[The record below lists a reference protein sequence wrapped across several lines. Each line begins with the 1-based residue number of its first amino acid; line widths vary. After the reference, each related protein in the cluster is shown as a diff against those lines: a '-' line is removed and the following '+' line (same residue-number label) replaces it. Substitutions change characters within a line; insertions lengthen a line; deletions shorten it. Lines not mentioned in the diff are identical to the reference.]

1 MSVIHHSFSATF
13 SSLGLNT
20 LTKHPFIQRGL
31 GNRNCFSATSK
42 RGSLIF
48 TQGLLELSESVATI
62 KMGVDSKDTKGSQ
75 RLPKERDLETPL
87 YPKRAQKWFS
97 VLSVSGEER
106 TAPFHQV
113 FAVLDEG
120 LPACCLRSTFF
131 NLIFSWDPHG
141 IIRRKTGLASWFLHL
156 LVVWLGGPSESWFL
170 LCRNLHHMVVE
181 QVQ

>member
-20 LTKHPFIQRGL
+20 LIKHPFIQKGL

-62 KMGVDSKDTKGSQ
+62 KMSVDSKDTKGSQ

-97 VLSVSGEER
+97 VLSLSGEER
-106 TAPFHQV
+106 TAPFQQV

-120 LPACCLRSTFF
+120 LPACCQRSTFF
-131 NLIFSWDPHG
+131 NLIFSWDAHG
-141 IIRRKTGLASWFLHL
+141 IIRRKTGPASWFFHL
-156 LVVWLGGPSESWFL
+156 LVV
-170 LCRNLHHMVVE
+170 
-181 QVQ
+181 